1 MKRRSSI
8 CWVGGAVALCAL
20 AAAGCKPDL
29 GAPQS
34 LVSGPRILAVRGMPP
49 DATPGTDM
57 VNYDILAVDVG
68 GTVSSPVVNW
78 AQCLEPDPPAFGND
92 VSDAC
97 LDIPDDTTAPAPT
110 FSAIPDINDCSVFG
124 PDTPPPK
131 KGQPPTRA
139 ADPDTTGG
147 YYQPVRARWDSDAG
161 PVLAF
166 ALERIICHLANA
178 PVTEAGEFASTYT
191 PNKNPVLAGLTLDPA
206 GAALPLYTAG
216 QAAPPAP
223 ATLPPGAGVLL
234 EADFSADSAETFPV
248 WDVVS
253 LTLIQQRESL
263 RVSWF
268 ATGGIFE
275 HDTTGRTSDETETFT
290 QNVWTAPTTPG
301 PVFFWA
307 VLRDS
312 RGGIDFA
319 AAEIDVTP

>member
-1 MKRRSSI
+1 MRRAWWMLFGI
-8 CWVGGAVALCAL
+8 V

-29 GAPQS
+29 GTPAS
-34 LVSGPRILAVRGMPP
+34 LVTGPRLLAVRGLPP

-57 VNYDILAVDVG
+57 VTYDALAVDVT
-68 GTVSSPVVNW
+68 GTVASPPIDW

-97 LDIPDDTTAPAPT
+97 LTIPDDTAAPAPT

-147 YYQPVRARWDSDAG
+147 YYQPIRARWESDGG

-178 PVTEAGEFASTYT
+178 PVAEAGKFASTYT
-191 PNKNPVLAGLTLDPA
+191 PNKNPSLAAVTLDPA

-216 QAAPPAP
+216 QAAPPPP
-223 ATLPPGAGVLL
+223 ATISAGTALTL
-234 EADFSADSAETFPV
+234 EADFTADSPETFPV
-248 WDVVS
+248 WDVIS
-253 LTLIQQRESL
+253 LSLIQQRESL

-268 ATGGIFE
+268 ATGGKFD
-275 HDTTGRTSDETETFT
+275 HDATGRTSEETETFT
-290 QNVWTAPTTPG
+290 QNLWTAPATPG
-301 PVFFWA
+301 PVHLWA

-312 RGGIDFA
+312 RGGVDFA
-319 AAEIDVTP
+319 SAEIDVTP

>member
-1 MKRRSSI
+1 MRGLLQI
-8 CWVGGAVALCAL
+8 GALLGL
-20 AAAGCKPDL
+20 AAMVAAGCKPDL
-29 GAPQS
+29 GAPAS
-34 LVSGPRILAVRGMPP
+34 LVTGPRILAVRGLPP
-49 DATPGTDM
+49 DATPGTD
-57 VNYDILAVDVG
+57 VVTYDALAVDVM
-68 GTVSSPVVNW
+68 GTVSSPLIDW

-97 LDIPDDTTAPAPT
+97 LDIPDDTGAPNPT

-147 YYQPVRARWDSDAG
+147 YYQPVRARWESPAG

-178 PVTEAGEFASTYT
+178 PITEAGEFASTYT
-191 PNKNPVLAGLTLDPA
+191 PNKNPVLAGLTFDPA

-216 QAAPPAP
+216 QPAAPPA
-223 ATLPPGAGVLL
+223 ASIARGAAITL
-234 EADFSADSAETFPV
+234 EADFTADSAETFPV
-248 WDVVS
+248 WDVVT

-268 ATGGIFE
+268 ATGGKFD
-275 HDTTGRTSDETETFT
+275 HDVTGRTSDETETFT
-290 QNVWTAPTTPG
+290 QNVWTAPETSG
-301 PVFFWA
+301 PVYFWT

-319 AAEIDVTP
+319 SAEIDVTP

>member
-1 MKRRSSI
+1 MRRGSWI
-8 CWVGGAVALCAL
+8 LWGLV

-29 GAPQS
+29 GAPAS
-34 LVSGPRILAVRGMPP
+34 LVTGPRILAVRAMPP
-49 DATPGTDM
+49 DATPGVDM
-57 VNYDILAVDVG
+57 VTYDALTVDVT
-68 GTVSSPVVNW
+68 GTVASPAIDW
-78 AQCLEPDPPAFGND
+78 AQCLEPDPPAFPND

-97 LDIPDDTTAPAPT
+97 LTVPDDTTAPAPT

-131 KGQPPTRA
+131 KGQPPQRA

-147 YYQPVRARWDSDAG
+147 YYQPIRARWESDGG

-178 PVTEAGEFASTYT
+178 PVVEAGEFASTYT
-191 PNKNPVLAGLTLDPA
+191 PNQNPTLADLTLDPA
-206 GAALPLYTAG
+206 GAAIQLYAAG
-216 QAAPPAP
+216 QAAPPPAATIAP
-223 ATLPPGAGVLL
+223 GQPVILQ
-234 EADFSADSAETFPV
+234 ADFGADSAETFPV
-248 WDVVS
+248 WDVIS
-253 LTLIQQRESL
+253 LALVQQRESL

-268 ATGGIFE
+268 ATGGGFE
-275 HDTTGRTSDETETFT
+275 HDATGRTSEETETFT
-290 QNVWTAPTTPG
+290 QNVWTAPDTAG
-301 PVFFWA
+301 PVYFWA